1 MGDNRFTYKNGTIYD
16 NESKGD
22 VHLSYDLNADE
33 GRSDI
38 LDFMNDREYMI
49 NELNDEIERLHDVI
63 DRNNEEFRNKTHKIR
78 KMDRIII
85 LQKELIE
92 IYSTLSKVIDSEL

>member
-22 VHLSYDLNADE
+22 IPLSYNLNADE

-38 LDFMNDREYMI
+38 LDFMNDRECMI
-49 NELNDEIERLHDVI
+49 DELNDEIERLHDVI
-63 DRNNEEFRNKTHKIR
+63 DEHDEEFRNYAHRIR
-78 KMDRIII
+78 KLDRIIL

-92 IYSTLSKVIDSEL
+92 TYSALSKVINNEL

>member
-1 MGDNRFTYKNGTIYD
+1 MGDKRFTYKNGTIYD

-22 VHLSYDLNADE
+22 IPSSYNLNADE

-38 LDFMNDREYMI
+38 LDFMNDRECMI

-63 DRNNEEFRNKTHKIR
+63 DRNSEEFRNKTHKIR
-78 KMDRIII
+78 KMDRIIL

>member
-22 VHLSYDLNADE
+22 VPSSYNLNADE

-38 LDFMNDREYMI
+38 LYFMNDRECMI
-49 NELNDEIERLHDVI
+49 NELNGEIERLHDVI
-63 DRNNEEFRNKTHKIR
+63 DRNGEEFRNNTHKIR
-78 KMDRIII
+78 KMDRIIL

>member
-22 VHLSYDLNADE
+22 IPSSYNLNADE

-38 LDFMNDREYMI
+38 LDFMNDRECMI

-63 DRNNEEFRNKTHKIR
+63 DRNSEESRNKNHKIR
-78 KMDRIII
+78 KMDRIIL

-92 IYSTLSKVIDSEL
+92 IYSTLSKVIDSDL